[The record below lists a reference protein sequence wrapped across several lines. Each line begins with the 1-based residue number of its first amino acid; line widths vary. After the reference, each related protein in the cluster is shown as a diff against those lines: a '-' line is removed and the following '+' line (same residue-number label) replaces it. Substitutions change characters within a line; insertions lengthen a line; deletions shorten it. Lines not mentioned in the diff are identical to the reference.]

1 MSNYYIGDFIKDTRI
16 HKGYTQEQ
24 LCRGICTSASLSR
37 IENGAQ
43 MPGVTT
49 LNCLMQRL
57 GIDDRI
63 FDVFESKKEMQ
74 ICGML
79 DELVRNIA
87 YHEYDKLEENS
98 RKLEELIGEGEA
110 PEHQYLVF
118 AKCILNE
125 RHGAT
130 DEEIMEQL
138 MQAIHMTLP
147 EFDGV
152 TPLETSLLTFNE
164 ITIINNIASM
174 HAKKE
179 RYEEALALGLWLK
192 HYMEEHVIDESE
204 KRSKY
209 PLIVYNLS
217 NWFGR
222 MGKPE
227 ESLREA
233 DAGIAFC
240 IGHGCLML
248 FPVLHFNRGCALAEL
263 GDIEGAKK
271 AFQQSTVLFE
281 VTGQEER
288 VTRTVEL
295 CKEHYGIELYQASLA
310 SSK

>member
-1 MSNYYIGDFIKDTRI
+1 MSSYYIGDFIKETRI
-16 HKGYTQEQ
+16 RKGYTQEQ

-43 MPGVTT
+43 TPGVTT

-57 GIDDRI
+57 GVENRI

-87 YHEYDKLEENS
+87 HKEYDKLEENS
-98 RKLEELIGEGEA
+98 KKLEELIGEGEA

-118 AKCILNE
+118 AKSIL
-125 RHGAT
+125 RKVQGAPT
-130 DEEIMEQL
+130 EEIMEQL
-138 MQAIHMTLP
+138 MRAIHMTLP

-152 TPLETSLLTFNE
+152 TPLETNLLTYNE
-164 ITIINNIASM
+164 ITIISNIASM

-192 HYMEEHVIDESE
+192 RYMEENVIDESE

-233 DAGIAFC
+233 NTGIAFC
-240 IGHGCLML
+240 IEHGGLIL
-248 FPVLHFNRGCALAEL
+248 FPVLYFNRGCALAEL

-271 AFQQSTVLFE
+271 AFRQSAVLFE

-288 VTRTVEL
+288 MTRTAEL
-295 CKEHYGIELYQASLA
+295 CKEHYQIEL
-310 SSK
+310 

>member
-1 MSNYYIGDFIKDTRI
+1 MSSYYIGDFIRDTRI
-16 HKGYTQEQ
+16 RKGYTQEQ

-43 MPGVTT
+43 TPGVTI
-49 LNCLMQRL
+49 LNCLLQRL
-57 GIDDRI
+57 GIENRV

-87 YHEYDKLEENS
+87 HKEYDKLEENS

-118 AKCILNE
+118 AKSILKKVQ
-125 RHGAT
+125 GAP
-130 DEEIMEQL
+130 DEEIMEQF

-152 TPLETSLLTFNE
+152 TPLETNLLTYNE
-164 ITIINNIASM
+164 IAIIDNIASM

-209 PLIVYNLS
+209 PMIVYNLS

-222 MGKPE
+222 MGKAE
-227 ESLREA
+227 ELLKEA
-233 DAGIAFC
+233 EEGINFC
-240 IGHGCLML
+240 VGHGCLH
-248 FPVLHFNRGCALAEL
+248 VLPLLIFNKGCALAEL
-263 GDIEGAKK
+263 GQKEAAKK
-271 AFQQSTVLFE
+271 SLQQSVVLFD

-288 VTRTVEL
+288 VTRTAEL
-295 CKEHYGIELYQASLA
+295 CKEHYQIEI
-310 SSK
+310 

>member
-1 MSNYYIGDFIKDTRI
+1 MSSYYIGDFIRDTRI

-43 MPGVTT
+43 TPGVTI
-49 LNCLMQRL
+49 LNCLLQRL
-57 GIDDRI
+57 GVENRI
-63 FDVFESKKEMQ
+63 FDVFESKKDMQ

-87 YHEYDKLEENS
+87 HHDYGKLEENS
-98 RKLEELIGEGEA
+98 RKLEELIGEGEE

-125 RHGAT
+125 GRGAS
-130 DEEIMEQL
+130 DEETIEQL
-138 MQAIHMTLP
+138 MRAIHMTLP

-164 ITIINNIASM
+164 IAIINNIAIM
-174 HAKKE
+174 YAKREK
-179 RYEEALALGLWLK
+179 YEEALTLGFWLK
-192 HYMEEHVIDESE
+192 HYIGENVIDESE

-209 PLIVYNLS
+209 PMIVYNLS

-227 ESLREA
+227 ESLKEA
-233 DAGIAFC
+233 EEGINFC
-240 IGHGCLML
+240 VGHGYLHVL
-248 FPVLHFNRGCALAEL
+248 PVLVFNKGCALAEL

-271 AFQQSTVLFE
+271 AFRQSTVLFE

-288 VTRTVEL
+288 VTRTAEL
-295 CKEHYGIELYQASLA
+295 CKEHYQIEI
-310 SSK
+310 

>member
-1 MSNYYIGDFIKDTRI
+1 MSSYYIGDFIRDTRI
-16 HKGYTQEQ
+16 RKGYTQEQ

-43 MPGVTT
+43 TPGVTT
-49 LNCLMQRL
+49 LNCLLQRL
-57 GIDDRI
+57 GVENRI

-87 YHEYDKLEENS
+87 HHEYGKLEENS
-98 RKLEELIGEGEA
+98 RKLEELIGEGEE

-118 AKCILNE
+118 AKCILKKVQ
-125 RHGAT
+125 GAS
-130 DEEIMEQL
+130 DEETMEQL
-138 MQAIHMTLP
+138 MRAIHMTLP

-152 TPLETSLLTFNE
+152 TPLETNLLTYNE

-174 HAKKE
+174 HAKKG

-192 HYMEEHVIDESE
+192 HYMEENVIDESE

-222 MGKPE
+222 MGKSE
-227 ESLREA
+227 ELLKEA
-233 DAGIAFC
+233 EEGINFC
-240 IGHGCLML
+240 VGHGCLHAL
-248 FPVLHFNRGCALAEL
+248 PVLVFNKGCALAEL
-263 GDIEGAKK
+263 GDIGEAKK
-271 AFQQSTVLFE
+271 AFCQSVVLFE

-288 VTRTVEL
+288 VTRTAEL
-295 CKEHYGIELYQASLA
+295 CKEHYGIEL
-310 SSK
+310 

>member
-1 MSNYYIGDFIKDTRI
+1 MSSYYIGDFIRDTRI
-16 HKGYTQEQ
+16 RKGYTQEQ
-24 LCRGICTSASLSR
+24 LCRGVCTSASLSR

-43 MPGVTT
+43 TPGVTT

-79 DELVRNIA
+79 DEMVCNIA

-98 RKLEELIGEGEA
+98 KKLEELIGEGEA

-118 AKCILNE
+118 AKSILKKVK
-125 RHGAT
+125 GAPN
-130 DEEIMEQL
+130 EEIMEQL
-138 MQAIHMTLP
+138 MWAIHMTLP

-152 TPLETSLLTFNE
+152 TPLETNLLTYNE

-174 HAKKE
+174 HAEKE

-192 HYMEEHVIDESE
+192 HYMEENVNDESE

-222 MGKPE
+222 MGKSKD
-227 ESLREA
+227 SLREA

-240 IGHGCLML
+240 IEHGCLQL
-248 FPVLHFNRGCALAEL
+248 FSVLHFNRGCALAEL

-271 AFQQSTVLFE
+271 AFCQSTVLFE

-288 VTRTVEL
+288 MTRTVEL
-295 CKEHYGIELYQASLA
+295 CKEHYGIEF
-310 SSK
+310 

>member
-1 MSNYYIGDFIKDTRI
+1 MSSYYIGDFIRDTRI
-16 HKGYTQEQ
+16 RKGYTQEQ
-24 LCRGICTSASLSR
+24 LCRGVCTSASLSR

-43 MPGVTT
+43 TPGVTT

-79 DELVRNIA
+79 DEMVCNIM
-87 YHEYDKLEENS
+87 HREYDKLEENS

-125 RHGAT
+125 RHGAS
-130 DEEIMEQL
+130 DEEVMEQL

-152 TPLETSLLTFNE
+152 TPLETNLLTYNE

-192 HYMEEHVIDESE
+192 HYMEEHVIDGSE

-209 PLIVYNLS
+209 PMIVYNLS

-222 MGKPE
+222 MGKSE
-227 ESLREA
+227 ESLKEA
-233 DAGIAFC
+233 EEGINFC
-240 IGHGCLML
+240 VGHGCLHVL
-248 FPVLHFNRGCALAEL
+248 PVLVFNKGCALAEL
-263 GDIEGAKK
+263 NDIEGAKE
-271 AFQQSTVLFE
+271 AFCQSVVLFE
-281 VTGQEER
+281 MTGQEER
-288 VTRTVEL
+288 VTRTAEL
-295 CKEHYGIELYQASLA
+295 CKEHYGIELYKTSCW